1 MKTAQR
7 KIIFY
12 VATLLIIAGV
22 TACQKAPPAP
32 SKPTPRTHSRA
43 DAIAAQKYYDQG
55 LQEYS
60 RENYMEART
69 LFQRVIDLD
78 PNEEL
83 KSKAQENL
91 KKTQQTLKSLDRIKA
106 K

>member
-7 KIIFY
+7 KLFFY
-12 VATLLIIAGV
+12 IATLLIVAGA

-32 SKPTPRTHSRA
+32 SKPTTRTHSRA

-60 RENYMEART
+60 RENYLEART

-78 PNEEL
+78 TNEEL
-83 KSKAQENL
+83 KTKALENL
-91 KKTQQTLKSLDRIKA
+91 KKTLQILKTLDRIKA